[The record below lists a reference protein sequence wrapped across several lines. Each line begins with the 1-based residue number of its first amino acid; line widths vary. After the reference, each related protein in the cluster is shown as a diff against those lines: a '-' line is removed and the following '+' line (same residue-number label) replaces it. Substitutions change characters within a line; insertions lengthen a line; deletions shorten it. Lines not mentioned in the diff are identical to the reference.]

1 MTTLTQ
7 PRLSSLIDRL
17 FDEADAAADARR
29 TEWARKQGITSTQ
42 RSNRTGLG
50 QPGKLDVRYS
60 PRGVV
65 TEAVT
70 GGRYAVTGTGDAMS
84 IESEKERL
92 QAFLKEQIA
101 VHEAAKVRYKE
112 HCASSSRANSP

>member
-1 MTTLTQ
+1 
-7 PRLSSLIDRL
+7 
-17 FDEADAAADARR
+17 
-29 TEWARKQGITSTQ
+29 
-42 RSNRTGLG
+42 
-50 QPGKLDVRYS
+50 
-60 PRGVV
+60 
-65 TEAVT
+65 
-70 GGRYAVTGTGDAMS
+70 MS